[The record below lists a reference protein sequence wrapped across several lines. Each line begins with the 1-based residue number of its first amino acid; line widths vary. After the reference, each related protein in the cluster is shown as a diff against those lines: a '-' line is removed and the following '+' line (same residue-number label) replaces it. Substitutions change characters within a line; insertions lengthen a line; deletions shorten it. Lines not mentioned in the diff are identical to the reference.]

1 MREVLIEEIKKLL
14 YEFFSIKLVS
24 EPVWQILALLMHDSS
39 VKLFVDV
46 ANAVDDCKAD
56 FGFLPLLAFT
66 GMIFSIKW
74 VSVQI

>member
-1 MREVLIEEIKKLL
+1 MQLTGLL
-14 YEFFSIKLVS
+14 
-24 EPVWQILALLMHDSS
+24 
-39 VKLFVDV
+39 VDIV
-46 ANAVDDCKAD
+46 NDVDTVEGGKVD